1 MIDITDLKIYSINSF
16 ALMVTMTDIE
26 TWLKI
31 ILLICTIVYTVMKT
45 KKL

>member
-1 MIDITDLKIYSINSF
+1 MGLADMKLYIINTVVF
-16 ALMVTMTDIE
+16 AVTMTEIE

-31 ILLICTIVYTVMKT
+31 ILLICTIIYTVMKT

>member
-1 MIDITDLKIYSINSF
+1 MDITDLKIYFLNSAVL
-16 ALMVTMTDIE
+16 ALTMTEIE
-26 TWLKI
+26 TWLKV

>member
-1 MIDITDLKIYSINSF
+1 MGFADMKLYIINTVVF
-16 ALMVTMTDIE
+16 AVTMTEIE

-31 ILLICTIVYTVMKT
+31 ILLICTIIYTVMKT

>member
-1 MIDITDLKIYSINSF
+1 MKIYTLNSMAF
-16 ALMVTMTDIE
+16 LVTMTEVE

-31 ILLICTIVYTVMKT
+31 ILLLCTIVYTVMKT

>member
-1 MIDITDLKIYSINSF
+1 MDFTDLKIYAINTMAF
-16 ALMVTMTDIE
+16 MITMTEIE
-26 TWLKI
+26 TWLKV

>member
-1 MIDITDLKIYSINSF
+1 MGLADMKLYIINTVVF
-16 ALMVTMTDIE
+16 AVTMTEIE

>member
-1 MIDITDLKIYSINSF
+1 MDFADMKIYFLNSVVL
-16 ALMVTMTDIE
+16 ALTMTEIE

-31 ILLICTIVYTVMKT
+31 ILLICTIVYTVMKI

>member
-1 MIDITDLKIYSINSF
+1 MGLADMKLYIINTVVF
-16 ALMVTMTDIE
+16 AVTMTEIE

-31 ILLICTIVYTVMKT
+31 ILLICTIVYTVMKI

>member
-1 MIDITDLKIYSINSF
+1 MDFAGMKIYFLNSVVL
-16 ALMVTMTDIE
+16 ALTMTEIE